1 MDRVG
6 DIVVTLLCW
15 IYFTLGFLLFFS
27 PFYIT
32 AALFSAHPEY
42 AFQRYNRI
50 FYRGFFAVLR
60 RIAPRQR
67 WDFDARIAE
76 IRSSVI
82 VCNHRSYLDPLV
94 LIALLN
100 RSKTAVK
107 PVFFT
112 VPLFGWVIRTA
123 GYFPAAATGK
133 WVRLMLQQMENM
145 ERYLAEGGNLFI
157 FPEGTRSR
165 DGGIHTFSQGALKI
179 ARQCRAPVVVLCLRN
194 TDKLF
199 TPGKFFFSTGTDHV
213 ISAHIVDQ
221 IPPGELQV
229 GLSSLDDRV
238 QQGLKS
244 CVQETRGYVATGNR
258 VQPTTLPSESE
269 R

>member
-1 MDRVG
+1 MGGVDRIR
-6 DIVVTLLCW
+6 DIVVTLVCW
-15 IYFTLGFLLFFS
+15 LYFTLGFLLFFS
-27 PFYIT
+27 PFYVA
-32 AALFSAHPEY
+32 AALFSSQPEC

-67 WDFDARIAE
+67 WDFDVRIAE

-123 GYFPAAATGK
+123 GYFPAGATGK
-133 WVRLMLQQMENM
+133 WAGLMLQQMENM
-145 ERYLAEGGNLFI
+145 ERYLADGGNLFI

-165 DGGIHTFSQGALKI
+165 DGGIGTFSQGALKI

-199 TPGKFFFSTGTDHV
+199 PPGKFFFSTATGHV

-221 IPPGELQV
+221 IPPDAQQ
-229 GLSSLDDRV
+229 LSLSHLNARV
-238 QQGLKS
+238 QQGLQS
-244 CVQETRGYVATGNR
+244 CGQESLRGNAMATNR
-258 VQPTTLPSESE
+258 GH
-269 R
+269 